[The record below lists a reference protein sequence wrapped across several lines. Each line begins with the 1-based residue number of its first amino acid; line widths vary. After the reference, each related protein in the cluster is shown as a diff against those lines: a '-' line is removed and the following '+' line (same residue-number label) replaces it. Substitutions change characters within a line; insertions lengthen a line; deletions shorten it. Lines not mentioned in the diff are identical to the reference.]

1 MKLKFTFLLLLFSL
15 IGFAQKT
22 TISGVVSDKDLKGE
36 PLPFAN
42 VTIKGKSLGVTTD
55 IDGKYVL
62 EVPAGTHTAIFS
74 FLGYESKEVQFT
86 IAEGENKTI
95 NESIG
100 SGSVTLEDVVIK
112 STINREK
119 ETALL
124 LEQKKAVE
132 IKQSI
137 GAQEMSRKGV
147 SDVEEGLTKVTG
159 IAKVDG
165 RGLFVRGLEDRYNNL
180 LINELQAPS
189 NSPFKKII
197 PTDLFPTDIV
207 GVLNIYKTFN
217 PNISGDF
224 AGATINIETS
234 QPKNNITK
242 IATGFSYVTNNNGQ
256 DFLMSEDT
264 NTTQGFFGLNGDDK
278 KLPGYFGSKP
288 SNVAMTSTQYADYNK
303 NSNWNA
309 DKSSSPINTSISFL
323 HANKVKAGENNN
335 LSYIVSLNQD
345 NAYVIRKGVERT
357 FNFGQGNYDNNFNT
371 TSYDYK
377 TTVSGLASVKYK
389 ANRFGIGLNSFLL
402 RATSSK
408 IEDQFGYTNSLA
420 NNPNMIIRMNQLEE
434 TQYWNNQIL
443 GSYDIT
449 EDKKHTLKGGFSFV
463 KTKFGQPDRK
473 FIVGNLT
480 GEDEITTNYGG
491 NNLIRQYLDI
501 AGDRFFSGML
511 EYNLK
516 LNTTT
521 AGKDNKL
528 SIGYNGFSN
537 EEISS
542 YRFVFGRPNISGL
555 PQFTTSL
562 NNIDAVI
569 LNEVQNGN
577 IRFTE
582 TSNQDYKSKLY
593 QNVQSGYAN
602 LFWNFGEK
610 WEVNGGVRVEKSLRD
625 IKFRNFALTFNSPFA
640 KFTED
645 KFDFLPS
652 VNTKYSVNEKSN
664 IRFAAS
670 KTITRPASAE
680 LLPIEYLN
688 ADGTVV
694 LGNFP
699 LAKSMNLPKSEWKSL
714 KNSDNLNFDL
724 KYEMFPKENEMFAV
738 GLFAKHLQNPIE
750 RIFAQNASS
759 GGQITTFDNS
769 KTATIFGAELELL
782 LPLKRITPALDKFT
796 FGFNTSLMKTKVK
809 VDKVNNPAENTE
821 TRKLQGAADWVINSD
836 LKYEFQFNEDMKN
849 TMTLVYGVTGDRIYA
864 VGTAGLDH
872 IYEKPFQK
880 LDFVWTSKLSKNLEA
895 KLTIDNI
902 LNPNFKRVLGDESK
916 ITIYENDLTMRQYKK
931 GTGFGLTIG
940 YTF

>member
-1 MKLKFTFLLLLFSL
+1 MKLRLTFLFVLLSL
-15 IGFAQKT
+15 VSFAQKT

-42 VTIKGKSLGVTTD
+42 VSIKGKSIGTTTD
-55 IDGKYVL
+55 IDGKYTL
-62 EVPAGTHTAIFS
+62 EVPAGNHTVVFS
-74 FLGYESKEVQFT
+74 FLGYETKEIQFT
-86 IAEGENKTI
+86 IAQGESKTI
-95 NESIG
+95 NETIG
-100 SGSVTLEDVVIK
+100 TGSVTLEDVVIK
-112 STINREK
+112 STVNREK
-119 ETALL
+119 ESALL

-147 SDVEEGLTKVTG
+147 SDVEEGLTKITG

-180 LINELQAPS
+180 LINDLQAPS

-207 GVLNIYKTFN
+207 GVLNVYKTFN

-234 QPKNNITK
+234 QPKNSITK
-242 IATGFSYVTNNNGQ
+242 ISSGFSYVTNNNGQ
-256 DFLMSEDT
+256 DFLLSEDA

-278 KLPGYFGSKP
+278 VLPSYFGSKP
-288 SNVAMTSTQYADYNK
+288 SGVIMTSTQYAKYNNK
-303 NSNWNA
+303 TNWNA
-309 DKSSSPINTSISFL
+309 DKSSSPINTSLGFL
-323 HANKVKAGENNN
+323 HANKVKVGENN
-335 LSYIVSLNQD
+335 LSYIVSANQD

-357 FNFGQGNYDNNFNT
+357 FNFGQGNYDNNLYT

-389 ANRFGIGLNSFLL
+389 ANRFGIALNSFLL

-408 IEDQFGYTNSLA
+408 IEDQLGYTNSLA
-420 NNPNMIIRMNQLEE
+420 NNPNMLIRMNQLEE

-443 GSYDIT
+443 GNYDLT

-473 FIVGNLT
+473 FTIGELT
-480 GEDEITTNYGG
+480 GENQVTGSFGG

-511 EYNLK
+511 EYNVK
-516 LNTTT
+516 LNTTEN
-521 AGKDNKL
+521 GKDNKL
-528 SIGYNGFSN
+528 SVGYNGFSN

-542 YRFVFGRPNISGL
+542 YRFVFGKPNSSGL
-555 PQFTTSL
+555 PQYTTNL
-562 NNIDAVI
+562 NEIDAVI
-569 LNEVQNGN
+569 SDAVQNGN

-610 WEVNGGVRVEKSLRD
+610 WEVNGGVRVEKSLRE
-625 IKFRNFALTFNSPFA
+625 IKFRNFSSTFNTPFL
-640 KFTED
+640 KFSDD
-645 KFDFLPS
+645 KIDLLPS
-652 VNTKYSVNEKSN
+652 VNTKYSINDKSN
-664 IRFAAS
+664 LRFAAS

-699 LAKSMNLPKSEWKSL
+699 LARTMNLSKDRWQSL

-724 KYEMFPKENEMFAV
+724 KYEIFPKENEMLAI
-738 GLFAKHLQNPIE
+738 GLFGKHLKNPIE
-750 RIFAQNASS
+750 RLFIQSASS

-769 KTATIFGAELELL
+769 KSATIFGAELELL
-782 LPLKRITPALDKFT
+782 LQLKRITPVLDKFT
-796 FGFNTSLMKTKVK
+796 FGFNTSLMKTKVT
-809 VDKVNNPAENTE
+809 VDKEYNPAENSK

-836 LKYEFQFNEDMKN
+836 LKYEFQFNEEMKN
-849 TMTLVYGVTGDRIYA
+849 TMTLVYGVTGERIYA
-864 VGTAGLDH
+864 VGTSGLDH

-880 LDFVWTSKLSKNLEA
+880 LDFVWSSKLSKNLEA
-895 KLTIDNI
+895 KLSIDNI
-902 LNPNFKRVLGDESK
+902 LNPNFKRAMGDESK
-916 ITIYENDLTMRQYKK
+916 VTIYENDLTVRQYKK